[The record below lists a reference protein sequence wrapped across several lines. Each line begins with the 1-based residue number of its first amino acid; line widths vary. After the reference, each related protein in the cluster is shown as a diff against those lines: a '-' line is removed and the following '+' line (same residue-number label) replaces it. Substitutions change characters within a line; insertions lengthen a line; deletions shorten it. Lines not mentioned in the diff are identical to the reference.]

1 MVSLCLS
8 VDVLLRVLTVFP
20 YLPKS
25 ISEPLHNLMLS
36 QMADKMFK
44 KDLAVAY
51 AEGYVLFTQAYGRG
65 YGTVDFSIYS
75 LSVQFLNR
83 DFLVSEIVDRHDFFA
98 NLCVAIDDMLDSAC
112 GVARAEG
119 ALIGCSEERERSER
133 MLMHPVLTHRRYNP
147 MFADLKVRY
156 NTVRYIRVQLRKGSW
171 ISSSLLIRDPSITFS
186 SSLEFSTVPRR
197 VRVIITL
204 LHGLCFEEELSAL
217 LCCAVLCCAVLC
229 CAVS

>member
-8 VDVLLRVLTVFP
+8 VDVLLRILTVFP

-44 KDLAVAY
+44 KDLAIAY

-83 DFLVSEIVDRHDFFA
+83 DFLVSEIVNYHDFFS

-112 GVARAEG
+112 GIARVEG
-119 ALIGCSEERERSER
+119 ALIGCAEEKERSER
-133 MLMHPVLTHRRYNP
+133 MLRHPVLTHRRYNP
-147 MFADLKVRY
+147 MFADLKVRHWTLDLTFHTLSTY
-156 NTVRYIRVQLRKGSW
+156 FVDLF
-171 ISSSLLIRDPSITFS
+171 SSLLSIEMIFTHIDC
-186 SSLEFSTVPRR
+186 P
-197 VRVIITL
+197 
-204 LHGLCFEEELSAL
+204 CD
-217 LCCAVLCCAVLC
+217 
-229 CAVS
+229 

>member
-8 VDVLLRVLTVFP
+8 VDVLLRILTVFP

-44 KDLAVAY
+44 KDLAIAY

-83 DFLVSEIVDRHDFFA
+83 DFLVSEIVNYHDFFA

-112 GVARAEG
+112 EVAR
-119 ALIGCSEERERSER
+119 LIDCPEEKERSER
-133 MLMHPVLTHRRYNP
+133 MLRHPVLTHRRYNP
-147 MFADLKVRY
+147 MFADLKVRHRASDFI
-156 NTVRYIRVQLRKGSW
+156 VH
-171 ISSSLLIRDPSITFS
+171 SLI
-186 SSLEFSTVPRR
+186 
-197 VRVIITL
+197 
-204 LHGLCFEEELSAL
+204 
-217 LCCAVLCCAVLC
+217 
-229 CAVS
+229 